1 MTRKKI
7 ALTVA
12 YVTVFLELVTYLA
25 HDTGHLR
32 EGRVYW
38 VLLYGSSLSLLAA
51 VIWIFLDRQRQS

>member
-1 MTRKKI
+1 VTRKRVV
-7 ALTVA
+7 LTIA
-12 YVTVFLELVTYLA
+12 YVGVFLELATYLA
-25 HDTGHLR
+25 RDTGHLR

>member
-1 MTRKKI
+1 M
-7 ALTVA
+7 A
-12 YVTVFLELVTYLA
+12 YVGIFLELATYLA
-25 HDTGHLR
+25 RDTGHLR